1 MKKQEFNEIVKEGIS
16 RGRQFLAVKISTEGN
31 DGPEII
37 INGAENFKQKLSYYD
52 KAYNDDMELIRA
64 KESGKLITIEDA
76 LMTNNLA
83 ELNWFV
89 Y

>member
-1 MKKQEFNEIVKEGIS
+1 MKKQDFNEIVKEGIN
-16 RGRQFLAVKISTEGN
+16 RGRQFLIVKISTEGN

-37 INGAENFKQKLSYYD
+37 INGAENFKQKLAYYD
-52 KAYNDDMELIRA
+52 KAYNDDMELIKA

-83 ELNWFV
+83 ELNWFA

>member
-1 MKKQEFNEIVKEGIS
+1 MKKQEFNEIVKEGINK
-16 RGRQFLAVKISTEGN
+16 GRQFLAVKISTGGN

-37 INGAENFKQKLSYYD
+37 INGADNFSQKLAYYD
-52 KAYNDDMELIRA
+52 KAYNDDMELIKA
-64 KESGKLITIEDA
+64 KASGKLITIEDV
-76 LMTNNLA
+76 LVTNNLA